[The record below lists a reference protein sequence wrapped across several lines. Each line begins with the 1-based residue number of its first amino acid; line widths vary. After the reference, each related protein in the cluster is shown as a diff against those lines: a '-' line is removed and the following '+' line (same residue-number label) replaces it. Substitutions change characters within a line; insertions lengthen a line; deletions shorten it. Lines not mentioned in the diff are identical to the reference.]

1 MRRSLYHP
9 VAKNDPSMSKAN
21 LFVIGVNKAGTSWL
35 YYLLDH
41 HPDIFMAEAKELY
54 FFGKEDKGPSTLE
67 EYHSHFPFEEP
78 YRYFGEATVM
88 YYRSADVADAL
99 HAYNPEAKL
108 LAIVRDPIDRLV
120 SQYQYHKQLG
130 LLDEET
136 SLAEALDGRDPPL
149 VQDSHYEETLPAF
162 EKRFDPDQ
170 FKIVSLEEG
179 REDPDTLWRE
189 LLTYL
194 ELSRAHSPP
203 SSTSPENPTGSAAFR
218 QVYRATVRPIRRH
231 FPGVYQRMLE
241 SSLVRQIKVGL
252 LRLLG
257 TAEST
262 TVPSDLRDELQDEFA
277 PTYRYLQRQ
286 DFEVY
291 K

>member
-1 MRRSLYHP
+1 
-9 VAKNDPSMSKAN
+9 MSKAN
-21 LFVIGVNKAGTSWL
+21 LFLIGVNKAGTSWL

-41 HPDIFMAEAKELY
+41 HPDVFMAEAKELY
-54 FFGKEDKGPSTLE
+54 FFGEEDKGPSTLE
-67 EYHSHFPFEEP
+67 EYHSNFPFEEP

-130 LLDEET
+130 LLDEAT
-136 SLAEALDGRDPPL
+136 SLAEALDGRDPHL

-162 EKRFDPDQ
+162 KKRFGPDQ

-179 REDPDTLWRE
+179 RDAPEALWNE

-194 ELSRAHSPP
+194 ELPQTHSPP
-203 SSTSPENPTGSAAFR
+203 SGESPENPTGSVAFR

-231 FPGVYQRMLE
+231 FPSVYQGMLE
-241 SSLVRQIKVGL
+241 SSLIRQIKVGL

-262 TVPSDLRDELQDEFA
+262 TVPPTLRNELQDEFA

-286 DFEVY
+286 GFDAY
-291 K
+291 NTS